1 MDDGSGRRLAWV
13 VSRRRRAS
21 PTVQR
26 TPQGS
31 EVCRWCNL
39 PACDHPLY
47 EIVPGGCLRL
57 IPIEEE
63 GFGGGD
69 GEGEDDEEGGDDPS
83 RDRVF
88 IDVVRVNLLRRDN
101 FNWHDI
107 SSILSINIRTLRRWR
122 HRGLTMR

>member
-1 MDDGSGRRLAWV
+1 M
-13 VSRRRRAS
+13 SRRRPAS
-21 PTVQR
+21 PWCETH
-26 TPQGS
+26 QGS

-63 GFGGGD
+63 GFGD
-69 GEGEDDEEGGDDPS
+69 GEGEDEAQAEEEDDEEGGDDPS

-88 IDVVRVNLLRRDN
+88 IDVVRVNQLRGTTLIGM
-101 FNWHDI
+101 I
-107 SSILSINIRTLRRWR
+107 SPRCCQSTVGPLDAGVIE
-122 HRGLTMR
+122 G